1 MVFVFLALLYL
12 LLKFLDVAFVAS
24 YSVWWVLLPL
34 GLAAVWWSL
43 ADKYGYTQKK
53 AMDRMDEKREA
64 RRLRQL
70 EAMGRGPTD
79 KRK

>member
-12 LLKFLDVAFVAS
+12 LLKYLDVSWLSS
-24 YSVWWVLLPL
+24 YSTWWVLLPL
-34 GLAAVWWSL
+34 ALAMVWWNL
-43 ADKYGYTQKK
+43 ADQYGYTQKK
-53 AMDRMDEKREA
+53 AMERMDQKREA

-70 EAMGRGPTD
+70 EAMGRGP